1 MMQAIRLKTEHLFNP
16 IGVDFAAPRLFWNC
30 ANGKKQTAYQI
41 IASDDKGNLLWDSGK
56 VASAS
61 MRAAWGGAPVADRT
75 KVVWKIRLWDET
87 GAAGEWAEAHFET
100 GIGKWQA
107 QWITGNYTVNKK
119 RRYPVDCFRK
129 AFSAADIRK
138 ARLYITACG
147 LYEARLNGQR
157 VGDFILAPGITDYRK
172 RVQYQSYDVTGLL
185 KDGENIL
192 SVQLA
197 DGWYRG
203 STGAWGIRNQYGAE
217 TKLLAQLEIT
227 HADGSVQAVC
237 TLCA

>member
-1 MMQAIRLKTEHLFNP
+1 M
-16 IGVDFAAPRLFWNC
+16 
-30 ANGKKQTAYQI
+30 
-41 IASDDKGNLLWDSGK
+41 
-56 VASAS
+56 
-61 MRAAWGGAPVADRT
+61 
-75 KVVWKIRLWDET
+75 
-87 GAAGEWAEAHFET
+87 
-100 GIGKWQA
+100 
-107 QWITGNYTVNKK
+107 
-119 RRYPVDCFRK
+119 DCFRK

-237 TLCA
+237 TDGSWDWSNDGPIRFADNKDGEVEIGRAHV